1 MKKKCA
7 SRRVEGSFKR
17 KFIKK
22 GKDLSSTGALKQE
35 RSLESASKW
44 LKIIKL
50 RNTRRA
56 KGPQKFIQSRD
67 EKPKKE
73 RKEKK
78 KDLKK
83 EKKPARLKTQ
93 KGSLGKS

>member
-1 MKKKCA
+1 MWEKKCA
-7 SRRVEGSFKR
+7 SRRVEGSSKR

-22 GKDLSSTGALKQE
+22 GKDSSNTSALRQE

-67 EKPKKE
+67 ERPK
-73 RKEKK
+73 KK
-78 KDLKK
+78 KDPKK
-83 EKKPARLKTQ
+83 RKEVR
-93 KGSLGKS
+93 

>member
-1 MKKKCA
+1 MP
-7 SRRVEGSFKR
+7 RGVEGSSRR

-22 GKDLSSTGALKQE
+22 GKDSSSTSALKQE

-67 EKPKKE
+67 EKPKK
-73 RKEKK
+73 RKKRKK

>member
-1 MKKKCA
+1 MWEKKCA
-7 SRRVEGSFKR
+7 SRRVEGLSKR

-22 GKDLSSTGALKQE
+22 GKDSSKTSALRQE

-44 LKIIKL
+44 LKIIKV

-67 EKPKKE
+67 ERPK
-73 RKEKK
+73 KK
-78 KDLKK
+78 KDPEK
-83 EKKPARLKTQ
+83 EKKPAKLKTQ